1 MVSTCEVL
9 VLIITQHYSG
19 FSDLLLAK
27 FSDCPLNIKQKVS
40 EVITEMINEQRY
52 MYGVFILILQLQTL
66 PR

>member
-52 MYGVFILILQLQTL
+52 IYFNIAT
-66 PR
+66 PNST

>member
-52 MYGVFILILQLQTL
+52 IYF
-66 PR
+66 